1 MKFNIG
7 ALLKIHLPILLAFFI
22 ISLFYFL
29 PELQNKELRQ
39 GDVLSWKASASEAIE
54 YNKTHAEPTMWANN
68 MFSGMPMYQT
78 ASPIKLNLIDYLDG
92 ITHFFSANNI
102 LRWFGALLVAYF
114 GFLLLGISPWIAALG
129 AFLVTFNTGNFTLLE
144 AGHTSKLRVI
154 EYTVLLIAG
163 VILVFKKKYWLGG
176 AVYAAA
182 LSLQITHNHIQM
194 TYFIMLTLLPLILI
208 FSFQSLKN
216 KESNALVYSLLVLG
230 IGTTLGLATS
240 AGRII
245 TTVQYAKDSMRGGSV
260 LSETKNVASSAEV
273 NKDGLQWD
281 YAMSWSNGWGDLLS
295 GFIPGVVGG
304 GSGEKVSTNSSLK
317 NSMKKAGVSI
327 TQNPRMPMYF
337 GELPFTSGPFYF
349 GIVCFFL
356 FLVGVFYLKSPFKW
370 WLLTAVVFTMLMSMG
385 KNFSML
391 NRFLFDYLPYFNKF
405 RTPNSVL
412 TITSILIP
420 LLAVYTLNDL
430 YINKLDLTRFK
441 RSLLISTG
449 ILATVCLVIWLMGPS
464 FWDTQKGLNPQM
476 KLIGDWRESLMKSDA
491 MRSLFFVLASAALLY
506 FWTTKKVKNNYLLL
520 GFAALFLLDVIPIN
534 RRYISEEDFSIKKKT
549 ADTYAPRKVDLQI
562 KQDPALYYRVMD
574 NSIDTYNSSFASNF
588 HKTVGGYHP
597 AKLRRY
603 QDMIDHYIQ
612 NENQSLAQRLNAANG
627 NDSLMRVVFNSLNVL
642 NALNTKYFIFGNP
655 GSEGVVI
662 NPAINGNAW
671 FVNSIKWVNTA
682 DEEINAIQTTPLK
695 TTAIVHNEF
704 KNIIGN
710 LSPTGQ
716 GTISLTEYAPNKLA
730 YQSESSADQLAVFS
744 EIWYGPNKG
753 WKVSIDGQ
761 SVEHIRVNYTLRG
774 LKIPSGKHSIV
785 FEFRPGIYYQSE
797 FISLF
802 TSLSILIGLGLV
814 GYRYYKGKSI

>member
-7 ALLKIHLPILLAFFI
+7 ALLKIHLPVLLAFFI

-39 GDVLSWKASASEAIE
+39 GDVLSWKASASEALE
-54 YNKTHAEPTMWANN
+54 YNKKHAEPTMWANN

-78 ASPIKLNLIDYLDG
+78 ASPIKLNLIDYADG
-92 ITHFFSANNI
+92 ILHLWYNSTI
-102 LRWFGALLVAYF
+102 LRWFGALLVTYL

-129 AFLVTFNTGNFTLLE
+129 AFLVTFNTGNLTLLE

-163 VILVFKKKYWLGG
+163 VILVFKKRYWLGG
-176 AVYAAA
+176 SVYAAA
-182 LSLQITHNHIQM
+182 LAFQITHNHIQM

-208 FSFQSLKN
+208 FGFQMVRSKDYKSLITSFGIL
-216 KESNALVYSLLVLG
+216 A
-230 IGTTLGLATS
+230 IGTILGLATS

-245 TTVQYAKDSMRGGSV
+245 TTAQYAKDTMRGGSI
-260 LSETKNVASSAEV
+260 LSESKNIASTSEV
-273 NKDGLQWD
+273 NKAGLQWD
-281 YAMSWSNGWGDLLS
+281 YAMGWSNGWGDLLS

-317 NSMKKAGVSI
+317 KSMQKARVSI
-327 TQNPRMPMYF
+327 SQNPRMPMYF

-370 WLLTAVVFTMLMSMG
+370 WLLTAVVLTMLMSMG
-385 KNFSML
+385 KNFSIL

-420 LLAVYTLNDL
+420 VLAVYTLNDL
-430 YINKLDLTRFK
+430 YLNKLDINRLK
-441 RSLLISTG
+441 RSLMISAG
-449 ILATVCLVIWLMGPS
+449 MLATICLVIWFMGPS

-476 KLIGDWRESLMKSDA
+476 ALIGDWRESLMKSDA
-491 MRSLFFVLASAALLY
+491 MRSLFFVLASATLLY
-506 FWTTKKVKNNYLLL
+506 FWMTKKVKNNYLLF
-520 GFAALFLLDVIPIN
+520 GFATLFLLDVIPIN

-588 HKTVGGYHP
+588 HKTIGGYHP

-612 NENQSLAQRLNAANG
+612 NENQSLAQQLNAAMG
-627 NDSLMRVVFNSLNVL
+627 NDSLTRVVFSSLNVM

-655 GSEGVVI
+655 GAEGVVV
-662 NPAINGNAW
+662 NPVANGNAW
-671 FVNSIKWVNTA
+671 FVNNIKWVNSA
-682 DEEINAIQTTPLK
+682 DEEINSIQNTSLK
-695 TTAIVHNEF
+695 TTAIVHSEF
-704 KNIIGN
+704 KNN
-710 LSPTGQ
+710 LGTLAPNGQ
-716 GTISLTEYAPNKLA
+716 GTISLTAYAPNKLT
-730 YQSESSADQLAVFS
+730 YQSESNADQLAVFS

-761 SVEHIRVNYTLRG
+761 SVDHIRVNYALRG
-774 LKIPSGKHSIV
+774 LKIPSGKHTII
-785 FEFRPGIYYQSE
+785 FEFRPSIYYQSE

-814 GYRYYKGKSI
+814 GYRYSKGKSI

>member
-7 ALLKIHLPILLAFFI
+7 DLLKIHLPILLAFFI

-39 GDVLSWKASASEAIE
+39 GDVLSWKASASEALE
-54 YNKTHAEPTMWANN
+54 YNKKHAEPTMWANN

-92 ITHFFSANNI
+92 ILHLWYNSTI
-102 LRWFGALLVAYF
+102 LRWFGALIIAYV

-129 AFLVTFNTGNFTLLE
+129 AFLVTFNTGNLTLLE

-154 EYTVLLIAG
+154 EYTVMLIAG
-163 VILVFKKKYWLGG
+163 VILVFKKRYWLGG
-176 AVYAAA
+176 FVYAAA
-182 LSLQITHNHIQM
+182 MAFQITHNHIQM
-194 TYFIMLTLLPLILI
+194 TYFILLTLLPLILI
-208 FSFQSLKN
+208 FGFQFIRTKDYKSLVTSF
-216 KESNALVYSLLVLG
+216 AILG
-230 IGTTLGLATS
+230 VGTCIGLATS
-240 AGRII
+240 AGRIL
-245 TTVQYAKDSMRGGSV
+245 TTAQYAKDTMRGGSI
-260 LSETKNVASSAEV
+260 LSDGKNVASTSEV

-370 WLLTAVVFTMLMSMG
+370 WLLTAVIFTMLMSMG
-385 KNFSML
+385 KNFSIL

-449 ILATVCLVIWLMGPS
+449 ILTAVCLVIWLMGPS

-491 MRSLFFVLASAALLY
+491 VRSLFFVLASAALLY
-506 FWTTKKVKNNYLLL
+506 FWMTKKVKNSYLLL

-662 NPAINGNAW
+662 NPSINGNAW

-682 DEEINAIQTTPLK
+682 DEEINAIQSTPLK
-695 TTAIVHNEF
+695 TVAIVHNEF
-704 KNIIGN
+704 KNNLGN

-716 GTISLTEYAPNKLA
+716 GTISLTDYAPNKLT
-730 YQSESSADQLAVFS
+730 YQSESSAEQLAVFS

-761 SVEHIRVNYTLRG
+761 PVEHIRVNYTLRG
-774 LKIPSGKHSIV
+774 LKIPSGKHTIV
-785 FEFRPGIYYQSE
+785 FEFRPSIYYQSE